1 MEDNYEQRLKFEN
14 SILSFEDSD
23 KKLTSVSRSSIEK
36 DDYSQNNKIQLID
49 DKSGDSLTIHRQLLT
64 RKSHIKLWTTLILI
78 ILSLIFVPFYSIA
91 EHYLI
96 SLEKSKLINSL
107 DNFAS
112 YKFFFFNKYFSF
124 FLYFFE

>member
-96 SLEKSKLINSL
+96 TLEKSKLINSL
-107 DNFAS
+107 DNS
-112 YKFFFFNKYFSF
+112 
-124 FLYFFE
+124 E